1 MRLKGGFMIIPLLL
15 VLLTMASLFLFL
27 PKNLDPEGMKTVI
40 LKIRLPEILSAVL
53 TGIAL
58 AISGLVFQVV
68 LRNPLADSY
77 VVGIS
82 GGGAFGVTLSMLLV
96 GMSGAAFP
104 LRALSAFVIGGGSLF
119 LLMKVSKGNP
129 ERMLLAGVLL
139 NTAFA
144 ALARLIVSFLDPAE
158 LAATNTLLIGFIYPI
173 SSFELSFAFDVI
185 LISAL
190 VLLRAGKAIDILS
203 FSDDEA
209 SSLGVDVARVRFT
222 SLAGASLLAT
232 TAVSIAGMI
241 GFVGLIVPHIARAV
255 FGNSFGR
262 LFAASVILGPA
273 LMLAAYV
280 MTKAV
285 SSIVIV
291 PVGLYINFVGILF
304 FFALLMKKEL
314 FNGS

>member
-1 MRLKGGFMIIPLLL
+1 MNLKGGFLIIPLLL
-15 VLLTMASLFLFL
+15 VLLILASFFLFL
-27 PKNLDPEGMKTVI
+27 PQNIDREGMKTVI
-40 LKIRLPEILSAVL
+40 LNIRLPEILSAVL
-53 TGIAL
+53 TGVAL
-58 AISGLVFQVV
+58 AVSGLVFQVV

-82 GGGAFGVTLSMLLV
+82 GGGAFGVTLSLLLV
-96 GMSGAAFP
+96 GMGGAAFP
-104 LRALSAFVIGGGSLF
+104 LRALSAFVIGGGSLV

-173 SSFELSFAFDVI
+173 SSFELSFAFSVI
-185 LISAL
+185 LISAV

-209 SSLGVDVARVRFT
+209 SSLGVDVAKVRFA

-241 GFVGLIVPHIARAV
+241 GFVGLIVPHIARSV

-314 FNGS
+314 INDS